1 MIEINWRPDRYIK
14 ESIHMQIVN
23 YILQNIISCTW
34 KAGEQLPSQRKLAE
48 LFHVNRSTIVT
59 AMDELASIGMIQTMY
74 GGGTVISG
82 NAWSVMLSHKQTNWE
97 HYVNTGTFRR
107 NLPEI
112 QKINQYEYMPD
123 IIRLGTGEPAPEL
136 FPRILWQQALN
147 TVAANMQS
155 MNYLEPKGLYELRS
169 EIAARLSKKGIHTI
183 PENIL
188 ITSGSLQALQLISVG
203 MMPKGSKVFTEA
215 PTYLKSLQLF
225 PSAGMILQGIPMD
238 EEGIQYWFL
247 PTKEIGRSILYT
259 IPTNHNPTGV
269 TMSVKRRNELLQYC
283 AKHQIPIVEDSAYDD
298 LWMEEV
304 PPPPLKALD
313 TSTMN
318 QQADSP
324 DTNNNVVY
332 LGTISKTL
340 APGLRIGWMVGP
352 SMLIDRLSD
361 IKMQMDYGA
370 SSLAQ
375 WVLLEM
381 FRSGSYDLH
390 LNSLRKELL
399 RRRDAA
405 LHALDV
411 CFSELADW
419 SIPQGGFYIWLR
431 LRGNI
436 SIDSLFKKALEAN
449 ILVNPGNVY
458 DFKSNHA
465 IRLSFAYVDSNT
477 FETAIKKLAHIAISL
492 QK

>member
-1 MIEINWRPDRYIK
+1 MLEINWKPDRCIK
-14 ESIHMQIVN
+14 KSIHTQIMN
-23 YILQNIISCTW
+23 YILQNIINGNW
-34 KAGEQLPSQRKLAE
+34 KAGELLPSQRKLAE
-48 LFHVNRSTIVT
+48 IFHVNRSTIVT
-59 AMDELASIGMIQTMY
+59 AMDELASLGMVQTMY
-74 GGGTVISG
+74 GGGTVING
-82 NAWSVMLSHKQTNWE
+82 NAWSVILSQKQTNWE
-97 HYVNTGTFRR
+97 SYINTGTFRR

-112 QKINQYEYMPD
+112 QQINKYEYMPD
-123 IIRLGTGEPAPEL
+123 MIRLGTGEPAPEL
-136 FPRILWQQALN
+136 FPKVLWQQALN

-155 MNYLEPKGLYELRS
+155 MNYLEPKGLYELRA
-169 EIAARLSKKGIHTI
+169 EITSRLSEKGIHAI

-238 EEGIQYWFL
+238 EEGIKYWFI
-247 PTKEIGRSILYT
+247 PTKEIGKSILYT
-259 IPTNHNPTGV
+259 IPTNHNPTGI
-269 TMSVKRRNELLQYC
+269 TMSLKRRNDLLQYC

-298 LWMEEV
+298 LWLDEE
-304 PPPPLKALD
+304 PPAPLKAID
-313 TSTMN
+313 TG
-318 QQADSP
+318 
-324 DTNNNVVY
+324 NNVVY

-340 APGLRIGWMVGP
+340 APGLRVGWMIGP

-375 WVLLEM
+375 SVLLEM
-381 FRSGSYDLH
+381 FRNGSYDSY

-399 RRRDAA
+399 KRRNAA
-405 LHALDV
+405 LHALDTY
-411 CFSELADW
+411 FSELADW
-419 SIPQGGFYIWLR
+419 LIPQGGFYIWLR
-431 LRGNI
+431 LRGKI
-436 SIDSLFKKALEAN
+436 SVDMLFKRALQAK

-465 IRLSFAYVDSNT
+465 IRLSFAYVDIDT
-477 FETAIKKLAHIAISL
+477 FEKAIRELAHIVISL
-492 QK
+492 Q